1 MITQKND
8 KATVAKVDIQNNIP
22 RSVPETGLF
31 CGLKIRKTDII
42 ANTDAGVVVK
52 AVRLKQQTSIVF
64 SEI

>member
-8 KATVAKVDIQNNIP
+8 KATVAKVDIQNN
-22 RSVPETGLF
+22 
-31 CGLKIRKTDII
+31 IRKTDII